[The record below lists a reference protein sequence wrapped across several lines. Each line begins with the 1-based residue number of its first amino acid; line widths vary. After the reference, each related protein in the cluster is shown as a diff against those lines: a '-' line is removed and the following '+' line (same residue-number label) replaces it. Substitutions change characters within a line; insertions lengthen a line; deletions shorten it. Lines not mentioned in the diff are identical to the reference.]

1 LLIRRRVI
9 PAEATAAMAQ
19 FLVTIAGVAW
29 ANRDCL
35 RELDLNPVVLAAA
48 GPVALDARLV
58 PGVRP
63 PGGA

>member
-1 LLIRRRVI
+1 
-9 PAEATAAMAQ
+9 MAQ
-19 FLVTIAGVAW
+19 FLVKIAGLAW
-29 ANRDCL
+29 ANRDFL

-63 PGGA
+63 PGDA